1 MQVQHQPTWPKF
13 FSDHISRRAAWL
25 HWAEFFRTWFVF
37 PHCWILTR
45 NNDNYQ
51 FKRKKIQEVL
61 AYYWLLST
69 SSYIL
74 KSPSLLCL
82 GYNNFKTCEFGGG
95 VYSFR
100 FCILS
105 WCKISKWNWILLVCM
120 STFNLFCKIEFF
132 STKKRKNVIKLDTT
146 LNTHTLYHEGSI

>member
-1 MQVQHQPTWPKF
+1 M
-13 FSDHISRRAAWL
+13 IL
-25 HWAEFFRTWFVF
+25 YWAEFFRTWLVF
-37 PHCWILTR
+37 SHCWILTR

-51 FKRKKIQEVL
+51 FKRKKYSRSSHITVHKFLYSE
-61 AYYWLLST
+61 APFNSST
-69 SSYIL
+69 
-74 KSPSLLCL
+74 
-82 GYNNFKTCEFGGG
+82 NNVFGGLLTIFKLVSLVVA

-132 STKKRKNVIKLDTT
+132 SAKKRKNVIKLDTT
-146 LNTHTLYHEGSI
+146 LNTHTHFIMKGPFRKPSLV